1 MSDAALIWV
10 ASNLAVSTALAV
22 TAWLIQRRARFTT
35 VAHLLWI
42 TALVKL
48 VTPPLFGVP
57 VLAAPAD
64 NAGAARSAPAV
75 VDPGLDLVP
84 AAQASVWTVDAWT
97 FLTCAWLLGS
107 ACVLAWSLWR
117 VARFDKL
124 LRSSSLAAPASLESQ
139 LQSLCDR
146 LDLPAPPAL
155 RLTTARIP
163 PLVWWIGGRPR
174 VYLPAA
180 MLDSLPSQQLRWV
193 LAHELAHV
201 RRGDHFVRWIEWL
214 TCVGFWWNPVTWWA
228 RRNLRRNEE
237 LCCDA
242 LVLRALQGDRHD
254 YANSLLTAVEFL
266 AEPGLR
272 PPAMASEIN
281 SGGFLRRRFEMIVAK
296 TPLKSSPRWLQL
308 AAAALAA
315 LTLPLGVTYAQNTDV
330 RAVTERLERA
340 VKAGEM
346 SKSDMDAVLRA
357 LKQSSQKRAKGR
369 AKKPAADNPRRAK
382 KPAADNPRRAKKGAA
397 SDANPEAQ
405 RMIDQINRRARA
417 AYESGLMTGEE
428 ARKFARERTAEIQER
443 MKKGAGAERG
453 REGAM
458 EKMRAE
464 HESFVREMT
473 EMVKAGKLSR
483 EDMQRKVQAH
493 RRAIGEK
500 MKGAEKK
507 GAKGRKAVD
516 DLPRVSDAFKGK
528 SDDAMLQRL
537 KKAVDSG
544 RMTAAQAEERFDAW
558 KKQGDA
564 KKGGAKKGDKK
575 SDPSKDM
582 AWQRLERAVKN
593 GDLTE
598 EQAKQ
603 RYMEWEKRSGG
614 EKETKKAGEASG
626 KEQLERMRERLDT
639 AVERG
644 DMTEKEAKQKWA
656 ELRKQM
662 GADKKATKQ
671 RAKRKQAPAKKSK
684 KRDGDR

>member
-1 MSDAALIWV
+1 MSDAALLWV
-10 ASNLAVSTALAV
+10 ASNLAVSTALAA
-22 TAWLIQRRARFTT
+22 TAWLVQKRARFAT

-48 VTPPLFGVP
+48 VTPPLFRVP

-64 NAGAARSAPAV
+64 NAGDELLAPAV
-75 VDPGLDLVP
+75 VDAGVDHVP
-84 AAQASVWTVDAWT
+84 AALAGGWTMDAWT
-97 FLTCAWLLGS
+97 VTSFAWLLGS

-124 LRSSSLAAPASLESQ
+124 LRRSSVAALPALESQ
-139 LQSLCDR
+139 LHSLCDR
-146 LDLPAPPAL
+146 LDLATPPVL
-155 RLTTARIP
+155 RLTTARIT
-163 PLVWWIGGRPR
+163 PLVWWIGGRTR

-180 MLDSLPSQQLRWV
+180 MLDSLQPQQLRWV

-254 YANSLLTAVEFL
+254 YANSLLAAVEFL
-266 AEPGLR
+266 AEPGVR

-308 AAAALAA
+308 AAAAFAA
-315 LTLPLGVTYAQNTDV
+315 LALPLGVTYAQSTDV

-346 SKSDMDAVLRA
+346 SKADMNAVLRA
-357 LKQSSQKRAKGR
+357 LKQSSGKRQDQRKKRDEDRSRRGDENNRGMDERVQKAIE
-369 AKKPAADNPRRAK
+369 DT
-382 KPAADNPRRAKKGAA
+382 
-397 SDANPEAQ
+397 
-405 RMIDQINRRARA
+405 NRRLRA
-417 AYESGLMTGEE
+417 AVEAGKMTPEE
-428 ARKFARERTAEIQER
+428 ARKASRERIAAIKER
-443 MKKGAGAERG
+443 AGQSQGKARRRGAGD
-453 REGAM
+453 AM
-458 EKMRAE
+458 EKMKAE
-464 HESFVREMT
+464 HQSFMREMA

-483 EDMQRKVQAH
+483 EEMQRKVQAH

-500 MKGAEKK
+500 MEAAEKK
-507 GAKGRKAVD
+507 GAAEKMRRGAAEGRDAAV
-516 DLPRVSDAFKGK
+516 LK
-528 SDDAMLQRL
+528 RL
-537 KKAVDSG
+537 KKAVEDG
-544 RMTAAQAEERFDAW
+544 TLTKEDAAERYEAWEKKAKADQGGKKATANAE
-558 KKQGDA
+558 
-564 KKGGAKKGDKK
+564 
-575 SDPSKDM
+575 M
-582 AWQRLERAVKN
+582 VWQRIERAVKN
-593 GDLTE
+593 GDITE

-603 RYMEWEKRSGG
+603 RYLEWEKRNGG
-614 EKETKKAGEASG
+614 EKKAGKARDVPG
-626 KEQLERMRERLDT
+626 KEQLERMRKRLDA

-644 DMTEKEAKQKWA
+644 DMTKKEAKQKWV

-662 GADKKATKQ
+662 GADKKAGKQ
-671 RAKRKQAPAKKSK
+671 RAKRKKAPAKKSK

>member
-1 MSDAALIWV
+1 MSDAALLWV

-22 TAWLIQRRARFTT
+22 AAWLVQKRARFTT

-42 TALVKL
+42 MALVKL
-48 VTPPLFGVP
+48 VTPPLFAVP

-64 NAGAARSAPAV
+64 NAGGALPAPAI
-75 VDPGLDLVP
+75 VDAGVDLMP
-84 AAQASVWTVDAWT
+84 AAQAAAWTVDAWT
-97 FLTCAWLLGS
+97 VTGCAWLLGS

-124 LRSSSLAAPASLESQ
+124 LRSSSVAAPASLASQ
-139 LQSLCDR
+139 LHSLCDR
-146 LDLPAPPAL
+146 LDLPTPPVL
-155 RLTTARIP
+155 RMTTARIT

-180 MLDSLPSQQLRWV
+180 MVDSLQPQQLRWV

-242 LVLRALQGDRHD
+242 LVLRSLQGDRHD

-266 AEPGLR
+266 AEPGVR

-346 SKSDMDAVLRA
+346 SKADMAAVLRA
-357 LKQSSQKRAKGR
+357 LKQSSGKRQDPR
-369 AKKPAADNPRRAK
+369 KKPGEDRRK
-382 KPAADNPRRAKKGAA
+382 RG
-397 SDANPEAQ
+397 EATQ
-405 RMIDQINRRARA
+405 RGTDERVQKAIEDTNRRLRA
-417 AYESGLMTGEE
+417 AVEAGKMTPEE
-428 ARKFARERTAEIQER
+428 ARKASRERIAAIKERAEQSQGKAKR
-443 MKKGAGAERG
+443 RGAGD
-453 REGAM
+453 AM
-458 EKMRAE
+458 EKMKAE
-464 HESFVREMT
+464 HESFVREMA

-483 EDMQRKVQAH
+483 EDMQRKVAAH

-500 MKGAEKK
+500 MKAAEKK
-507 GAKGRKAVD
+507 GAAEKMRRGAAEGRDAAV
-516 DLPRVSDAFKGK
+516 LE
-528 SDDAMLQRL
+528 RL
-537 KKAVDSG
+537 KKAVEDG
-544 RMTAAQAEERFDAW
+544 TLTKKAAAERYEAW
-558 KKQGDA
+558 EKKA
-564 KKGGAKKGDKK
+564 KADKGGKKAG
-575 SDPSKDM
+575 PSPEM
-582 AWQRLERAVKN
+582 VWQRIERAVKN

-603 RYMEWEKRSGG
+603 RYMEWEKRYGG
-614 EKETKKAGEASG
+614 EKEAKKARDVSG
-626 KEQLERMRERLDT
+626 KEQLERMRKRLDA

-644 DMTEKEAKQKWA
+644 DMTKKEAKQKWA
-656 ELRKQM
+656 ELRKEM
-662 GADKKATKQ
+662 GAGKKAGKQ
-671 RAKRKQAPAKKSK
+671 RAKRKKAPAEKSK

>member
-1 MSDAALIWV
+1 MSDAALLWV

-22 TAWLIQRRARFTT
+22 AAWLVQKRARFTT

-42 TALVKL
+42 MALVKL
-48 VTPPLFGVP
+48 VTPPLFRVP

-64 NAGAARSAPAV
+64 DAGGALTAPAV
-75 VDPGLDLVP
+75 VPVDVELVP
-84 AAQASVWTVDAWT
+84 AAHAGGWTMDAWT
-97 FLTCAWLLGS
+97 VTGCAWLLGS

-124 LRSSSLAAPASLESQ
+124 LRRSSVAAPAALESQ

-146 LDLPAPPAL
+146 LDLPSPPVL
-155 RLTTARIP
+155 HLTTARIT
-163 PLVWWIGGRPR
+163 PLVWWIGGRAR

-180 MLDSLPSQQLRWV
+180 MLDSLQPQQLRWV

-266 AEPGLR
+266 AEPGVR

-330 RAVTERLERA
+330 RAVAERLERA

-346 SKSDMDAVLRA
+346 SKADMDAVLRS
-357 LKQSSQKRAKGR
+357 LKQSTQKRQQGR
-369 AKKPAADNPRRAK
+369 KKQDRK
-382 KPAADNPRRAKKGAA
+382 KKGGA
-397 SDANPEAQ
+397 SDAQDEAK
-405 RMIDQINRRARA
+405 RMIEQVNRRARA
-417 AYESGLMTGEE
+417 AYESGKMTGEE
-428 ARKFARERTAEIQER
+428 ARKFARERIAEIEAR
-443 MKKGAGAERG
+443 MKKGAGAQRG
-453 REGAM
+453 RDGAAQ
-458 EKMRAE
+458 KMRAE
-464 HESFVREMT
+464 HEA
-473 EMVKAGKLSR
+473 MVKKLREAVANGELSA
-483 EDMQRKVQAH
+483 EDMKRKVAAH

-500 MKGAEKK
+500 MKAAEKK

-516 DLPRVSDAFKGK
+516 LPRVSDAFKDKSEEAERRYAEALERFTEAVESGEMTKAEATEKWEAMQEQRGGK
-528 SDDAMLQRL
+528 E
-537 KKAVDSG
+537 KKA
-544 RMTAAQAEERFDAW
+544 
-558 KKQGDA
+558 
-564 KKGGAKKGDKK
+564 DKK
-575 SDPSKDM
+575 AGPSPEM
-582 AWQRLERAVKN
+582 VWQRIERAVKN

-598 EQAKQ
+598 EEAKK
-603 RYMEWEKRSGG
+603 RYMEWEKRYGG
-614 EKETKKAGEASG
+614 EKEAKKARDVSG
-626 KEQLERMRERLDT
+626 KEQLERMRKRLDA

-644 DMTEKEAKQKWA
+644 DMTKKEAKQKWA

-662 GADKKATKQ
+662 GADKKAGKQ
-671 RAKRKQAPAKKSK
+671 RAKRKKAPAQKSK

>member
-1 MSDAALIWV
+1 MSDAVLIWV

-48 VTPPLFGVP
+48 VTPPLYRVP
-57 VLAAPAD
+57 VLAAQTD
-64 NAGAARSAPAV
+64 DAGVARPAPAV
-75 VDPGLDLVP
+75 VDPGVDLVP
-84 AAQASVWTVDAWT
+84 AAQASVLTVDAWT
-97 FLTCAWLLGS
+97 FATCAWLLGS
-107 ACVLAWSLWR
+107 ACVLAWSLQR
-117 VARFDKL
+117 VARFDRL
-124 LRSSSLAAPASLESQ
+124 LRSSSLVAPASLESQ

-180 MLDSLPSQQLRWV
+180 MLDSLPSHQLRWV

-242 LVLRALQGDRHD
+242 LVLRTLQGDKHD

-266 AEPGLR
+266 AAPGLR

-281 SGGFLRRRFEMIVAK
+281 SGGFLRRRFEMIVTK

-346 SKSDMDAVLRA
+346 SKADMDAVLRA

-382 KPAADNPRRAKKGAA
+382 KGAT
-397 SDANPEAQ
+397 SDANGEAQ

-417 AYESGLMTGEE
+417 AYESGEMTGEE

-500 MKGAEKK
+500 MEASEKGGDAAPK
-507 GAKGRKAVD
+507 GG
-516 DLPRVSDAFKGK
+516 
-528 SDDAMLQRL
+528 DDAMLQRL

-544 RMTAAQAEERFDAW
+544 RMTPAQAEERFDAW

-564 KKGGAKKGDKK
+564 KKGDAKKGGAKKGGKTYRK
-575 SDPSKDM
+575 EEDM
-582 AWQRLERAVKN
+582 VWQRLEQAVKN

-603 RYMEWEKRSGG
+603 RYMEWEKRRDG
-614 EKETKKAGEASG
+614 EKETKKAGETSG
-626 KEQLERMRERLDT
+626 KEQLERMRKRLDT

-656 ELRKQM
+656 ELREQM
-662 GADKKATKQ
+662 GADKKAGKQ